1 MGRRTRNLGYRTTN
15 LEYLIMAY
23 YRRVK
28 QKITETVSIN
38 VTALRRMG
46 YFTPGYKATGSIEYT
61 KNGKPITRIYFETSD
76 DTALILNYTW
86 EGITIN
92 QRIAVVKRLSNLKK
106 GSLYFFV
113 CPYTSKYVRNLYL
126 PQGVTQFA
134 SNYAFKPPI
143 YYASQTHT
151 KYYKPVGQCFHV
163 EQLLERLESARNQ
176 SQYNGQETKRS
187 KRIKALINKYN
198 QASEKSLND
207 LIKKFTPITKP

>member
-1 MGRRTRNLGYRTTN
+1 MGNRTAKLGRRITNLG
-15 LEYLIMAY
+15 YLIMAY
-23 YRRVK
+23 YRPVK
-28 QKITETVSIN
+28 QTIVGTVSIN
-38 VTALRRMG
+38 ITALRRMG
-46 YFTPGYKATGSIEYT
+46 YFNPIYKATGSIEYT
-61 KNGKPITRIYFETSD
+61 ANGNYITRVYFETCD
-76 DTALILNYTW
+76 DTAIVLNYTW
-86 EGITIN
+86 GGVAIS

-134 SNYAFKPPI
+134 SNCAFKPPI
-143 YYASQTHT
+143 YYESQTHT
-151 KYYKPVGQCFHV
+151 KYYKPVGQCLHV

-207 LIKKFTPITKP
+207 LIKKFTIITKP